1 MGNCIRRESQMQ
13 WGGEDWSQVMPT
25 DDEKLAMKIEEEL
38 GISTGDMMMMDDHH
52 KNYYYCGN
60 NKSYSK
66 GSSKAKSTEVK
77 IKITKKQLEKML
89 DKADLEHQ
97 DGLSVQQVLVQLM
110 KVGAQFESHQRYE
123 PDFSLAHGSI
133 TNNLNEISIAFIDLK
148 EYHNAFEVTEKRR
161 AIMRF
166 KEYTE

>member
-1 MGNCIRRESQMQ
+1 MQ
-13 WGGEDWSQVMPT
+13 WGGEDWGPVMPT

-52 KNYYYCGN
+52 KNYYYYGN

-66 GSSKAKSTEVK
+66 GSWKAKSTEVK

-110 KVGAQFESHQRYE
+110 KVGAQFETHQRSGWR
-123 PDFSLAHGSI
+123 PRLQSI
-133 TNNLNEISIAFIDLK
+133 P
-148 EYHNAFEVTEKRR
+148 EV
-161 AIMRF
+161 I
-166 KEYTE
+166 